1 MMRRFRPEIFDLGV
15 ADLTAQLG
23 PAAALACVAMIDD
36 HVLNRDRL
44 DQLVAW
50 CAKNVPRDDVII
62 TLTEMGAGRGN
73 RPDGALVHC
82 EWHWVP
88 GERSR
93 AAWRQLYDQRA
104 EGEGEQGW
112 IEPLCEALGLAS
124 DALISRVGDW
134 LVTHGRAS
142 AGDVAL
148 MASGRYVGPTR
159 LALLSALTWSGAEH
173 ADGAQAAKKPRQL
186 IERDRTL
193 VDAIRRALHAKDGL
207 EALAALRSR
216 VVHDGA
222 RAIIEYLVDC
232 AQRGSRHPRV
242 STVERYLDYVAILT
256 APRFSAITSMT
267 GEAISAALQD
277 AVAAVPQETTDHH
290 RRRHLQQALEMMHDS
305 VWLEGAPKVEGHV
318 RATLLSEAQWCW
330 LLRRWCAD
338 NADLGS
344 MAAGLMLLLL
354 LGRLGLRSEEAEQ
367 LRLCDIDDRAVRV
380 RPTVRSAG
388 SQLQSGHKLKTKNAV
403 RRIPLMP
410 YLTEGEFEFVRS
422 FVSYLR
428 AVHGDQA
435 TSPVLALMLMGGGGL
450 GHFDEWLKLRM
461 RDLTGEPGAGRH
473 RLRHVAITRA
483 HALLLEP
490 EAYAAHLC
498 SLSVEEVR
506 LRRCQA
512 LQGQSPQACWR
523 RFCGHAEGGEV
534 GFDYVHDAEIKALWR
549 RLPCRPLPQPGE
561 EPPWPPLPIGPEAL
575 LPLLRLHR
583 DQPTLEWPQGVKKH
597 VQSWARASLR
607 VGMRRRLRSAKLLFR
622 LDDHPALPLPVSL
635 TGMAEVALSNSLS
648 MLKRSAC
655 DASTALAAVQWGLA
669 HMGDRH
675 RPGVLYADPLALAA
689 HMPFWSAIDCTR
701 VVAVSNERGQPGH
714 AWVDACP
721 ACASLKQLS
730 MDECYSVRLQ
740 PSTDCPGSTFG
751 LLNTQLFVA
760 AVWFETEEQ
769 QREQSRSSAG

>member
-1 MMRRFRPEIFDLGV
+1 MMRRFRPEIFDLDV
-15 ADLTAQLG
+15 ADLATQLG
-23 PAAALACVAMIDD
+23 PAAALACVAMSEDL
-36 HVLNRDRL
+36 VLNRDRL
-44 DQLVAW
+44 DQLVVW
-50 CAKNVPRDDVII
+50 CAKNSPRDDVII
-62 TLTEMGAGRGN
+62 TLTEIGAGRGN
-73 RPDGALVHC
+73 RLDDTLVHC

-93 AAWRQLYDQRA
+93 AAWRQLYGQRA
-104 EGEGEQGW
+104 EGEGDHGW
-112 IEPLCEALGLAS
+112 IEPLCEALDLAS
-124 DALISRVGDW
+124 ASLIPRVGDW

-173 ADGAQAAKKPRQL
+173 ADGSQITKTPRQL

-193 VDAIRRALHAKDGL
+193 VDAIRRALHAKGGL
-207 EALAALRSR
+207 AELAALRSR
-216 VVHDGA
+216 VVHEGA
-222 RAIIEYLVDC
+222 HAVIEYLLDC
-232 AQRGSRHPRV
+232 AQRGSRHPRL
-242 STVERYLDYVAILT
+242 STVERYLDYVAVLT
-256 APRFSAITSMT
+256 APRFSAINSMT
-267 GEAISAALQD
+267 ADAIGAALHD
-277 AVAAVPQETTDHH
+277 AVAAVPQEKTDHLRH
-290 RRRHLQQALEMMHDS
+290 QHLQRALEMVHAS
-305 VWLEGAPKVEGHV
+305 IRLEGAPTVEGHV
-318 RATLLSEAQWCW
+318 RATLLSEAQWFW

-338 NADLGS
+338 NADVGS
-344 MAAGLMLLLL
+344 TAAGMMLLLL

-380 RPTVRSAG
+380 RPTTRSDD
-388 SQLQSGHKLKTKNAV
+388 SELQSGHRLKTKSAV

-410 YLTEGEFEFVRS
+410 YLTGGEFEFVRS
-422 FVSYLR
+422 LVSYLK

-435 TSPVLALMLMGGGGL
+435 TSPFLALLLMGGGGL

-506 LRRCQA
+506 LRRYQA

-523 RFCGHAEGGEV
+523 RFCGHAEGGAI
-534 GFDYVHDAEIKALWR
+534 GYDYVHDAEVKALWR
-549 RLPCRPLPQPGE
+549 LLPCRPLPPPGD

-583 DQPTLEWPQGVKKH
+583 DQPALEWPQAVKKD
-597 VQSWARASLR
+597 VQSWASASLR
-607 VGMRRRLRSAKLLFR
+607 VGMRRRLRSAKFLFR
-622 LDDHPALPLPVSL
+622 LDDHPALPLPVPL
-635 TGMAEVALSNSLS
+635 TGMAGVALSTSLGA
-648 MLKRSAC
+648 LKRSAV
-655 DASTALAAVQWGLA
+655 DASTALAAVQWGFA

-675 RPGVLYADPLALAA
+675 RPGVRYAEPSALAA

-701 VVAVSNERGQPGH
+701 VVAVRNERGQPGH

-721 ACASLKQLS
+721 ACASIKQLA
-730 MDECYSVRLQ
+730 MDECYSVRLL

-751 LLNTQLFVA
+751 LLATLLFVA
-760 AVWFETEEQ
+760 AAWFEAEAQ
-769 QREQSRSSAG
+769 QRKQLCRLVS